1 MAEYRSGRLGWSHSD
16 FRPQGRAN
24 APEDTHLDM
33 LIVHMLGMKMLS
45 EAGVDD
51 GGGDD
56 GDDDYDADDRNH
68 QNWAGVE
75 GLSGDISGLTRDFK
89 NYC

>member
-1 MAEYRSGRLGWSHSD
+1 
-16 FRPQGRAN
+16 
-24 APEDTHLDM
+24 M
-33 LIVHMLGMKMLS
+33 LIVHLLGMKMLS

-56 GDDDYDADDRNH
+56 GDDNDVDNDDDSDDRNH

>member
-1 MAEYRSGRLGWSHSD
+1 
-16 FRPQGRAN
+16 
-24 APEDTHLDM
+24 M
-33 LIVHMLGMKMLS
+33 LIVHLLGMKMLS

-68 QNWAGVE
+68 QN
-75 GLSGDISGLTRDFK
+75 
-89 NYC
+89 

>member
-1 MAEYRSGRLGWSHSD
+1 
-16 FRPQGRAN
+16 
-24 APEDTHLDM
+24 M
-33 LIVHMLGMKMLS
+33 LIVHMLGMTMLS
-45 EAGVDD
+45 EAGGDD

-56 GDDDYDADDRNH
+56 GDDDDDADDWNH

-75 GLSGDISGLTRDFK
+75 GLSGDISWLTRDFK